1 MGDFDFYHI
10 SNLAPYCS
18 LYWSMTFGYFY
29 ITFTLLEMRSLLLS
43 VWNHGPIVSK
53 VKFKMQM
60 VMPHRHCKLH
70 CVRDFIQNGLKHL
83 TLPALFFQQLSHS
96 FSASASAVCS
106 GNFPLGIKCDTV
118 GSSLPPSVC
127 VFLSPPSTIQ
137 QMIRHWDQHLLWLLV
152 VFLPTCASQ
161 AHPFLLKRASRGEIE
176 GERWCPVGG
185 RRVDWWSIPAT
196 QLVVSV

>member
-1 MGDFDFYHI
+1 
-10 SNLAPYCS
+10 
-18 LYWSMTFGYFY
+18 MTFGYFY
-29 ITFTLLEMRSLLLS
+29 ITFTLLEMRSPLLS
-43 VWNHGPIVSK
+43 EIMDPVVSE

-60 VMPHRHCKLH
+60 VMPHHHYKLH

-83 TLPALFFQQLSHS
+83 TLKHLTLFALLQQLSHS
-96 FSASASAVCS
+96 FSASVSAVCS
-106 GNFPLGIKCDTV
+106 GNFPLGIKCDSV
-118 GSSLPPSVC
+118 GSSLPPYVC